1 MILLINKY
9 FYYKYLV
16 NGQKW
21 LKNHDWVACT
31 CEARR
36 RFSETAKRDIFQSSF
51 FVDEGKIPQ
60 IAINIYSSIYK
71 APIYC

>member
-51 FVDEGKIPQ
+51 L
-60 IAINIYSSIYK
+60 
-71 APIYC
+71 